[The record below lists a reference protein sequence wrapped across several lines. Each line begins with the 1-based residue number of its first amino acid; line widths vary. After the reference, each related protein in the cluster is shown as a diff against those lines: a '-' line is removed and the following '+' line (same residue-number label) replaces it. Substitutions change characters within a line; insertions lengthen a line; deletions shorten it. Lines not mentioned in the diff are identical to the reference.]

1 MDRPLPLAVIW
12 LVAFV
17 SAGLAGQLP
26 LTVKEIS
33 LMLRTGYSSSAVMKE
48 LSVRHF
54 VDTVSANDEDSLH
67 QSGAAADLLAALKLG
82 TFSLPPEQT
91 TAAQLK
97 LANVARSRENERSRS
112 DTLSRQQLGQA
123 QQIGIKSSGRGG
135 NVIRDLLKNELVSF
149 QNGSVTSFDDERL
162 GSKKL
167 FALYFSAHWC
177 GPCRKFTPDLVAYY
191 NRIVP
196 QHPEFEV
203 VFVSC
208 DKSASAMETYMR
220 ESNMPWPAVD
230 FQKISSA
237 SAIRKYAGSG
247 IPCLVVIDSAGQVLS
262 DTYEG
267 STYVGPKKVLGDLDV
282 MFARGT
288 VAQGA
293 TNLLP

>member
-1 MDRPLPLAVIW
+1 
-12 LVAFV
+12 
-17 SAGLAGQLP
+17 
-26 LTVKEIS
+26 
-33 LMLRTGYSSSAVMKE
+33 MLRTGYSSSAVMKE

-112 DTLSRQQLGQA
+112 DTLSRQQLGPA